1 MRELFPA
8 LPAIPYQAL
17 LPRDLPAG
25 DPWGWLMA
33 QWLLEAVGLARK
45 ILQGGP
51 ELTPGL
57 AELARQALYAL
68 DIERNRMRAQHP
80 IADLGTR
87 SPLPAEQ
94 AALEALESLEPGA
107 LGRLYHTHGYA
118 PYATHSAFF
127 YDARM
132 QPVAHPDPV
141 GFEELVGFERQL
153 GLLRRNVERFLRGEP
168 ALPTLLYGA
177 RGSGKSTAVKAL
189 RTHYA
194 ARGLRLVEVLSEG
207 LEHLPELLEELR
219 VLPQKFVLYLDDLA
233 FTAEDHRF
241 HRLKALLEGAVYA
254 KPLNVLV
261 IATSNRRNLVAERWA
276 DRPEP
281 GSEPSAWDTLQD
293 KLALADRFGLVLTFP
308 PFDQALYLE
317 TVAHLLGR
325 PLQEADTQAALRFAQ
340 EGRGFSG
347 RTARA
352 FVNWHAGEVPVPVY
366 GVSGSNR

>member
-8 LPAIPYQAL
+8 LPTIPYQAL
-17 LPRDLPAG
+17 LYRDLPAG
-25 DPWGWLMA
+25 EPWGWLMV
-33 QWLLEAVGLARK
+33 QWLLEAHALARK
-45 ILQGGP
+45 ILQSGP

-68 DIERNRMRAQHP
+68 DIERNRLRAQHP
-80 IADLGTR
+80 IGDMGTR
-87 SPLPAEQ
+87 APLPAEQ
-94 AALEALESLEPGA
+94 AALEALESLEPNV
-107 LGRLYHTHGYA
+107 LQRLYQIHGYA
-118 PYATHSAFF
+118 PFANHTAFF
-127 YDARM
+127 YDTQM

-177 RGSGKSTAVKAL
+177 RGSGKSTSVKAL

-194 ARGLRLVEVLSEG
+194 AQGLRLVEVLAEG
-207 LEHLPELLEELR
+207 LEHLPELLEQLR

-233 FTAEDHRF
+233 FTAEDQRF

-254 KPLNVLV
+254 KPHNVLV
-261 IATSNRRNLVAERWA
+261 IATSNRRNLVAEGWA

-281 GSEPSAWDTLQD
+281 GSEPAAWDALQD

-308 PFDQALYLE
+308 PFDKKLYLE
-317 TVAHLLGR
+317 AVTHLLGR
-325 PLQEADTQAALRFAQ
+325 ALEEEDIQAALRFAQ

-352 FVNWHAGEVPVPVY
+352 FVNWY
-366 GVSGSNR
+366 I